1 MCEGGHRFLHHPP
14 DSAFAQVVCH
24 WEQGG
29 ADGKT
34 PVKVAWWR
42 GEAASSGHFPA
53 VRRGMSY
60 LPCCPSSPSAFKR
73 RFPTRRLSPEGP
85 LTPAHRCVWVP
96 MGPPFVCFKSTKLA
110 RSWLKNQG
118 RHFVEVITTVSEEIP
133 RGFCQPL
140 LLNEPTHSAR
150 SVEIILPR
158 TLERSPMKS
167 GDRFYCRTFVNER
180 RVCCQRQTRGFL

>member
-1 MCEGGHRFLHHPP
+1 MRGGT
-14 DSAFAQVVCH
+14 S
-24 WEQGG
+24 
-29 ADGKT
+29 
-34 PVKVAWWR
+34 
-42 GEAASSGHFPA
+42 FPA
-53 VRRGMSY
+53 SPPRSCVRPGYVSLGTRRSRWQNPCKSGLVEGRSGQQRP
-60 LPCCPSSPSAFKR
+60 LPSCEKRNELSPCCPSSPSAFKR

-167 GDRFYCRTFVNER
+167 GDRFYCRTFVNEP